1 MKAKP
6 KNILLYLD
14 SLPALEQLSPENCG
28 RVVVALLRYAR
39 DGEEASGLEE
49 TESLMF
55 SILKSQVDRD
65 REKYQKRCEKNREIA
80 QRRENEKKSRQ
91 KEPADDQACPLVTI
105 GDQTYPNVTDRDTDR
120 DRDTDTDRDIDRDRD
135 TDTDRER
142 ERDTDTKEGS
152 PGFPE
157 ELPVGARPLE
167 ESFSTYREIFVE
179 SCPSLPQPEPV
190 ELWSQRRKGMLRN
203 LGAPPEE
210 FRQVCQMVEDSD
222 FLTGRSGKWYGC
234 SLDWLLQPANW
245 QKVREGNYRPD
256 PKPKPSGLGEG
267 PSFDLE
273 AYEAATGWN
282 L

>member
-14 SLPALEQLSPENCG
+14 SLPALEQLSPESCG

-65 REKYQKRCEKNREIA
+65 REKYQKRCEKNRKNAFKRSAIA
-80 QRRENEKKSRQ
+80 SDGSESERSL
-91 KEPADDQACPLVTI
+91 AMAA
-105 GDQTYPNVTDRDTDR
+105 DRDTDR

-203 LGAPPEE
+203 LGVPPEE

>member
-14 SLPALEQLSPENCG
+14 SLPALEQLSPESCG

-65 REKYQKRCEKNREIA
+65 REKYQKRCEKNRKNAFKRSAIA
-80 QRRENEKKSRQ
+80 SDGSESERSLAMA
-91 KEPADDQACPLVTI
+91 ADRD
-105 GDQTYPNVTDRDTDR
+105 TDRDTDTDRDIDR

-203 LGAPPEE
+203 LGVPPEE

>member
-14 SLPALEQLSPENCG
+14 SLPALEQLSPESCG

-65 REKYQKRCEKNREIA
+65 REKYQKRCEKNRKNAFKRSAIA
-80 QRRENEKKSRQ
+80 SDGSESERSLAMA
-91 KEPADDQACPLVTI
+91 ADRD
-105 GDQTYPNVTDRDTDR
+105 TDRDTDRDRDIDR

-203 LGAPPEE
+203 LGVPPEE

>member
-1 MKAKP
+1 M
-6 KNILLYLD
+6 
-14 SLPALEQLSPENCG
+14 
-28 RVVVALLRYAR
+28 
-39 DGEEASGLEE
+39 
-49 TESLMF
+49 
-55 SILKSQVDRD
+55 
-65 REKYQKRCEKNREIA
+65 
-80 QRRENEKKSRQ
+80 
-91 KEPADDQACPLVTI
+91 
-105 GDQTYPNVTDRDTDR
+105 
-120 DRDTDTDRDIDRDRD
+120 
-135 TDTDRER
+135 
-142 ERDTDTKEGS
+142 
-152 PGFPE
+152 
-157 ELPVGARPLE
+157 GARPLE

>member
-14 SLPALEQLSPENCG
+14 SLPALEQLSPESCG

-49 TESLMF
+49 TEKLMF

-65 REKYQKRCEKNREIA
+65 REKYEKQCQRNRKNGRLSMNA
-80 QRRENEKKSRQ
+80 NKKS
-91 KEPADDQACPLVTI
+91 EPPPARETPMGATGAQWGPL
-105 GDQTYPNVTDRDTDR
+105 GADR
-120 DRDTDTDRDIDRDRD
+120 DRDTDIDRDR
-135 TDTDRER
+135 DTDRER

-157 ELPVGARPLE
+157 ELSVGARPLE

-203 LGAPPEE
+203 LGVPPEE

>member
-14 SLPALEQLSPENCG
+14 SLPALEQLSPESCG

-65 REKYQKRCEKNREIA
+65 REKYQKRCEKNRKNAFKRSAIA
-80 QRRENEKKSRQ
+80 SDGSESERSL
-91 KEPADDQACPLVTI
+91 AMAA
-105 GDQTYPNVTDRDTDR
+105 DRDTDR
-120 DRDTDTDRDIDRDRD
+120 DT
-135 TDTDRER
+135 
-142 ERDTDTKEGS
+142 DTDTKEGS

-203 LGAPPEE
+203 LGVPPEE

>member
-14 SLPALEQLSPENCG
+14 SLPALEQLAPESCG

-39 DGEEASGLEE
+39 DGVEDNGLNTMEK
-49 TESLMF
+49 LMF
-55 SILKSQVDRD
+55 AVLKSQVDRD
-65 REKYQKRCEKNREIA
+65 LEKYQKRCQRNQKNGAEHKKRNAKPTGFQEENIEPSGFQEKFM
-80 QRRENEKKSRQ
+80 
-91 KEPADDQACPLVTI
+91 D
-105 GDQTYPNVTDRDTDR
+105 GDRDT